1 MRLHVSLYLFF
12 QITFQSGCGLF
23 SPKGAPTLEENKLQ
37 MGKSE
42 LLENSAIKLRTLW
55 NNMIIAVDHA
65 EMDFQFAL
73 VNLMI
78 ITLIIS
84 QMRLIIILITDD

>member
-1 MRLHVSLYLFF
+1 
-12 QITFQSGCGLF
+12 
-23 SPKGAPTLEENKLQ
+23 

-65 EMDFQFAL
+65 EMDFQFVLAPRE
-73 VNLMI
+73 
-78 ITLIIS
+78 S
-84 QMRLIIILITDD
+84 DDYYTDYQSDETDNHFDY

>member
-1 MRLHVSLYLFF
+1 
-12 QITFQSGCGLF
+12 
-23 SPKGAPTLEENKLQ
+23 

-73 VNLMI
+73 GNLMI